1 MRILWYASACA
12 AVVVGGVAGAAAL
25 LDPTALIGVLAA
37 GAIALPIQI
46 VGFAL
51 MARAPAG
58 SNAFLAAWVGGM
70 LVRLLVVGV
79 TGVGLVAL
87 PDLPPAPTLVGL
99 VAFFFVMLL
108 MEPLFLGL
116 GGNKAMFDPRSR

>member
-1 MRILWYASACA
+1 VRILWYASACA
-12 AVVVGGVAGAAAL
+12 AVVAVGVTGAAAV
-25 LDPTALIGVLAA
+25 LDRAAVNGVLAA
-37 GAIALPIQI
+37 GVVALPIQ
-46 VGFAL
+46 VAGFAL
-51 MARAPAG
+51 MVRAPAG
-58 SNAFLAAWVGGM
+58 SNAFLAAWVGGT

-87 PDLPPAPTLVGL
+87 PDLPPAPTLLGL

-116 GGNKAMFDPRSR
+116 GENKAMLDPRSR